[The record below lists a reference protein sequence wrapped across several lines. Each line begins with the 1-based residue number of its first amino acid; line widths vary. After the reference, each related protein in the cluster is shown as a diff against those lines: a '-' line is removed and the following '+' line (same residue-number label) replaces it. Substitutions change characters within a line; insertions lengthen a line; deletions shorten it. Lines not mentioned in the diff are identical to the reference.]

1 MFNLF
6 RKKADYNESGKLP
19 FQVEVHC
26 HVLPGIDDGSKTVE
40 SSVEIVGKLQSMG
53 IRKIIATPH
62 ITNETFPNTKETI
75 EAACNLLKP
84 ALIREGID
92 VELVYSAEYRLDEL
106 FDKIHA
112 EKALIPFP
120 KSCVLI
126 ENSFIQPYWALEKL
140 IFDMQTEQLNPII
153 AHIERYAYY
162 YDDKKKVEA
171 YKQQGCLFQVNL
183 LSFTGYYGLSTRD
196 FALWLLSEGMIDF
209 MGTDVHNMRQLHMLE
224 TFLQGKTYKKIAE
237 QLKRFPLKNDLFLT
251 E

>member
-1 MFNLF
+1 MFNFL
-6 RKKADYNESGKLP
+6 RKKTESKNSGKLP

-26 HVLPGIDDGSKTVE
+26 HVLPGIDDGSKTLE
-40 SSVEIVGKLQSMG
+40 TSIEIIRKLQTMG

-62 ITNETFPNTKETI
+62 ITSETFPNTRETI
-75 EAACNLLKP
+75 EASWNRLMP
-84 ALIREGID
+84 ALEKEGID
-92 VELVYSAEYRLDEL
+92 VEVVYSAEYRLDEL
-106 FDKIHA
+106 FDKMHA

-120 KSCVLI
+120 KNCVLI

-153 AHIERYAYY
+153 AHVERYTYY
-162 YDDKKKVEA
+162 NNDRAKVEG
-171 YKQQGCLFQVNL
+171 YKKQGCLFQVNL

-209 MGTDVHNMRQLHMLE
+209 MGTDVHNFRQLEMLD
-224 TFLQGKTYKKIAE
+224 TFLQGNTYKKISE

-251 E
+251 D